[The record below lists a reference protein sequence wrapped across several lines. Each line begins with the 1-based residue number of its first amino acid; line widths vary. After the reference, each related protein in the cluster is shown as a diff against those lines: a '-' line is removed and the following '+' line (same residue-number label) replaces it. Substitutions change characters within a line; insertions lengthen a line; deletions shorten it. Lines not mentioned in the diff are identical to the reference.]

1 MAIRSGEME
10 EANGRGGMATLN
22 SDYLLGLARD
32 KSIEGRQMLAGSI
45 SDLFE
50 GKSETLSDRERT
62 LMYDIMHQ
70 MVHDTEMS
78 VRKIISSRIAAAPHA
93 PKDLVLMLANDEI
106 EVAFPVLSKCEL
118 LQDEELIEIIRQRAV
133 EHQLA
138 ISIRHTVSE
147 KVSDALVQD
156 GDESVI
162 TSLLENS
169 GAKISTK
176 TMEFLVDESRRVNA
190 YQEPILRR
198 DDLDPQFAKRMYM
211 WVSAALRTHIIEN
224 FDVDK
229 SELDQILEA
238 AAIEASGTE
247 IKEGPRDK
255 SDDLADELAEEDAV
269 TPDLLLGAL
278 RNGQVHLFVS
288 LFRRHT
294 GLRKAL
300 ITRFVLEATGE
311 GLAIACKATGFNKKQ
326 FSEIYELCGTVQS
339 KSGRTREG
347 DNGAVFELFDEIN
360 EAAASQVIEHWRRDV
375 DYLSAIRALS
385 PTGDES
391 AGFQRH

>member
-1 MAIRSGEME
+1 
-10 EANGRGGMATLN
+10 MATLN

-32 KSIEGRQMLAGSI
+32 RSIEGRQTLAGSI

-50 GKSETLSDRERT
+50 GRSETLSDRERA

-78 VRKIISSRIAAAPHA
+78 VRKIVSTRISAAPDVPA
-93 PKDLVLMLANDEI
+93 DLVLMLANDDI
-106 EVAFPVLSKCEL
+106 EVAFPVLSKCAL
-118 LQDEELIEIIRQRAV
+118 LRDEDLIEIIRQRAV

-138 ISIRHTVSE
+138 ISIRHNVSE

-156 GDESVI
+156 GDENVI
-162 TSLLENS
+162 KSLLENS
-169 GAKISTK
+169 GARISSK
-176 TMEFLVDESRRVNA
+176 TMEYLVDESERVNI

-198 DDLDPQFAKRMYM
+198 EDLDPQFAKRMYM
-211 WVSAALRTHIIEN
+211 WVSAALRTHIVEN

-229 SELDQILEA
+229 SDLDELLEN
-238 AAIEASGTE
+238 AAIEASGSSRPE
-247 IKEGPRDK
+247 APRDK
-255 SDDLADELAEEDAV
+255 SDVLADELAEEDAV
-269 TPDLLLGAL
+269 TPELLLQAL
-278 RNGQVHLFVS
+278 RGGQVHLFVS

-311 GLAIACKATGFNKKQ
+311 GLAIACKATGFDKTQ
-326 FSEIYELCGTVQS
+326 FSEIYQLCGNVQS

-347 DNGAVFELFDEIN
+347 NNGAVFELFDEMDN
-360 EAAASQVIEHWRRDV
+360 TAAGQVIEHWRRDV
-375 DYLSAIRALS
+375 DYLTAIRALS
-385 PTGDES
+385 PTGEES
-391 AGFQRH
+391 AGFQPG